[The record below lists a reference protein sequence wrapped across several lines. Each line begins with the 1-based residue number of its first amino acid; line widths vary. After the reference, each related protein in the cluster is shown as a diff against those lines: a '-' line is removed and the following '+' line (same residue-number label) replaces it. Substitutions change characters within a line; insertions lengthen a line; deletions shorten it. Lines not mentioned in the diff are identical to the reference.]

1 MEDYITAWL
10 VGASLPAFEAAG
22 PGALQAA
29 GPGGLQAAWSGVHEA
44 DDLYLL
50 LVLLL
55 LNHYHRDK
63 FWNKNIYFND
73 LS

>member
-29 GPGGLQAAWSGVHEA
+29 GAGVHEA

-50 LVLLL
+50 LVVLL
-55 LNHYHRDK
+55 LNHYHRDT
-63 FWNKNIYFND
+63 FWNKNIYFYD